1 MADSRSSR
9 VLLTAPQTEQ
19 YEGTKSDAIRP
30 HRRLFNCTTSRR
42 ALVGTSDSRMRL
54 RAGTPRLQG
63 TRYVESVLGL
73 HRGDDEPMLGIR
85 VGLVYEPRGAA

>member
-1 MADSRSSR
+1 
-9 VLLTAPQTEQ
+9 
-19 YEGTKSDAIRP
+19 
-30 HRRLFNCTTSRR
+30 
-42 ALVGTSDSRMRL
+42 MRL
-54 RAGTPRLQG
+54 RAGTPRLEG